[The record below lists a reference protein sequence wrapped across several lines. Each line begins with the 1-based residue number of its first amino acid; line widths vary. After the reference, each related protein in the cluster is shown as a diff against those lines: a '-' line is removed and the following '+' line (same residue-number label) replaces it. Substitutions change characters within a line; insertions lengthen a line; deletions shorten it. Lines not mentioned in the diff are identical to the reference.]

1 MLRLRQ
7 RALAVLLV
15 LGGAL
20 ALPQGVV
27 GHALLIASDP
37 GAGATLGVAP
47 TAVSLTFGEAP
58 DLKLTTVRVLDS
70 TGHDQAAGPIEG
82 VVGQPNQVR
91 VSLKPLSDGVFTVA
105 WRTVST
111 VDGHV
116 AAGSFAFGVG
126 IPPPSP
132 SAGSVGGGTSSPTG
146 SATATIARWLFYL
159 GLIALF
165 GAGFLGVAIQR
176 HPPRSVVRMAGIGW
190 IVFAVGT
197 VAVIAVQWS
206 DAQVGLGALLGSSIG
221 LGGLERVGIA
231 IGAGITVLVLWLQ
244 AEPRRWSF
252 GLATAAA
259 AGAMLVE
266 VLNGHA
272 ASGGSWLLQVG
283 VQWLHILGVGVWIG
297 GLAALLVAVR
307 GETNDVKGK
316 AVRVFSNW
324 AGPGLAVV
332 AGTGFLRGLSEIQ
345 TIGALFGTGFGWVVI
360 LKTAGLGTLAL
371 LGATNRFINVPAAAR
386 TLRGLRRVGSAE
398 LAIGAAVLA
407 ATGLLTNLAPPSAAG
422 GAQEPAPRPVV
433 AAGSDFGTSVRLRL
447 LVQPGT
453 AGFNDFTAALTDY
466 DSGAPVAATSVQLR
480 FQLASRSGVGASSL
494 ALTSDGSGHFAAKG
508 GNLSLDGI
516 WNVTATVGGPGGS
529 IEVPLV
535 LATHVPTQAV
545 DVSASPG
552 TPTIYTVHL
561 PDQTT
566 VQVYADPGSAG
577 SNELHATFFD
587 AAGTELP
594 VPTATIALTP
604 AEGAAS
610 IIAPRQLEP
619 GHFVGDVTVAAG
631 ALALDVIGQAPGH
644 DPVHAHLEI
653 KIQP

>member
-1 MLRLRQ
+1 MLSLRL

-27 GHALLIASDP
+27 AHALLIASDP
-37 GAGATLGVAP
+37 AAGATLGAAP

-70 TGHDQAAGPIEG
+70 TGHDQAAGPIEPVAG
-82 VVGQPNQVR
+82 EPNQVR
-91 VSLKPLSDGVFTVA
+91 VALKPLSDGVFTVA

-132 SAGSVGGGTSSPTG
+132 SAGSVGGGTSSPSV
-146 SATATIARWLFYL
+146 SATATIARWLFFL

-165 GAGFLGVAIQR
+165 GAGFLGFAIQQ
-176 HPPRSVVRMAGIGW
+176 HPPRSVVRMAGIAW
-190 IVFAVGT
+190 VVFAVGT
-197 VAVIAVQWS
+197 LAVIAVQWS
-206 DAQVGLGALLGSSIG
+206 DAQVGLGTLLGSSIG
-221 LGGLERVGIA
+221 FGALERIGIA
-231 IGAGITVLVLWLQ
+231 IGAGITVLVLWLR
-244 AEPRRWSF
+244 PKPGRWSF
-252 GLATAAA
+252 GLAMAAA

-272 ASGGSWLLQVG
+272 ANGGSWLLQVG
-283 VQWLHILGVGVWIG
+283 VQVLHLLGVGVWIG

-307 GETNDVKGK
+307 GEPDDVKGK

-360 LKTAGLGTLAL
+360 LKTAGLGMLAL

-422 GAQEPAPRPVV
+422 SAQEPAPRPVV
-433 AAGSDFGTSVRLRL
+433 AVGSDFGTSVRLRL
-447 LVQPGT
+447 LVQPGA
-453 AGFNDFTAALTDY
+453 AGFNDFTAAVTDH
-466 DSGAPVAATSVQLR
+466 DTGAPVGASSIQLR

-516 WNVTATVGGPGGS
+516 WNVTATVGGPSGS
-529 IEVPLV
+529 VEVPLV
-535 LATHVPTQAV
+535 LATQVPAQAV

-566 VQVYADPGSAG
+566 VQVYADPGTAG

-587 AAGTELP
+587 AAGAELP

-619 GHFVGDVTVAAG
+619 GHFVGEVTMAAG
-631 ALALDVIGQAPGH
+631 ALALDVIGQAPGR
-644 DPVHAHLEI
+644 DPVHARLEI